1 MPEKISKRILG
12 KVCVALA
19 ALVLAA
25 CVAMSVHASE
35 ISVASASAVSGKSV
49 ELPVVVDKA
58 EKMAGVKLV
67 MTYDSDLLSFKKA
80 AKTKDTSSL
89 LHVVNDKQPGKV
101 IVVMAGAKG
110 IDGEKL
116 SILTLSFEVKAGV
129 EKETKTEI
137 KITGAEM
144 VAESLDNID
153 CDLKSGVLTI
163 NPVKTDGQ

>member
-1 MPEKISKRILG
+1 MPEEISKRIWR

-19 ALVLAA
+19 ALVLTA
-25 CVAMSVHASE
+25 CVAVSVHASE
-35 ISVASASAVSGKSV
+35 ISVASADAVSGKSV

-80 AKTKDTSSL
+80 SKTDKTSSL

-116 SILTLSFEVKAGV
+116 SILTLSFDVKAGL
-129 EKETKTEI
+129 EKETRTEI

-144 VAESLDNID
+144 VAESLSNID
-153 CDLKSGVLTI
+153 CDLKAGVLTI
-163 NPVKTDGQ
+163 APEKSEDK